1 MMLIHNMSN
10 TQPVN
15 EEENDKNL
23 LLNASTKFEQS
34 ILSTKRK
41 IR

>member
-23 LLNASTKFEQS
+23 LKDASAKFEQC

-41 IR
+41 K